1 MNNCW
6 SSVLLLMSCF
16 LSGRSEHVDNM
27 TDVTLEILTDS
38 FKKYIKNL
46 FSVETDLTNYL
57 A

>member
-1 MNNCW
+1 
-6 SSVLLLMSCF
+6 MSCF